1 MSSLLDNV
9 QNQLEKSIEMKKKLK
24 VDITGKKAALD
35 IDRDCIGL
43 GNISERIHSHSRAE
57 EDIPSRSSELSWSE
71 HSETLLNNSNQMRTK
86 GRFQKNK
93 KFIEFSIQEWVWE

>member
-9 QNQLEKSIEMKKKLK
+9 QNQLEKNIEMKKKLK

-35 IDRDCIGL
+35 IDRDCVGL
-43 GNISERIHSHSRAE
+43 GNISKRIHSHSRAE

-71 HSETLLNNSNQMRTK
+71 LSETLLNNSNQMRTK
-86 GRFQKNK
+86 GRFKNK
-93 KFIEFSIQEWVWE
+93 C